1 MRFIRLATAS
11 PLLLGVSEADDGNM
25 ALHTGDD
32 PIYVNR
38 NRATVAQHWS
48 SPIHWMNQVHS
59 TDLFEV
65 LDEPL
70 TNLRQPSDS
79 SMIPVPP
86 PIVDGLFTH
95 SSSEVEKQGPALAV
109 LTADCLPVIFYS
121 DCGTQ
126 YAAVHAGWR
135 GLLNGILINA
145 VKTFNTRVLHA
156 YIGPAISQSQ
166 YQVPLSFRADF
177 EEQWG
182 EDLSGYFIKDGN
194 EHLRAD
200 LAGLAQHQLTSL
212 GVDVHQSQLCTAANP
227 CFFSYRHHKTIKRF
241 ATIIG
246 PPAK

>member
-1 MRFIRLATAS
+1 
-11 PLLLGVSEADDGNM
+11 
-25 ALHTGDD
+25 
-32 PIYVNR
+32 
-38 NRATVAQHWS
+38 
-48 SPIHWMNQVHS
+48 MNQVHS

-65 LDEPL
+65 VDASPTHPL
-70 TNLRQPSDS
+70 QLSDS
-79 SMIPVPP
+79 SKSSASP
-86 PIVDGLFTH
+86 PIADGLFTH
-95 SSSEVEKQGPALAV
+95 TCSEAVGLRPALAV

-121 DCGTQ
+121 DCGFE

-145 VKTFNTRVLHA
+145 VNTFNARALRA
-156 YIGPAISQSQ
+156 YIGPAISQLH
-166 YQVPLSFRADF
+166 YQVPLSFRTDF

-182 EDLSGYFIKDGN
+182 EDLSGYFVKDGN

-246 PPAK
+246 PPVK